1 MCTFVE
7 CAETIAREAPVLGP
21 RGSLAYEGWL
31 DVSALLGVR
40 LRTRTGS
47 TREYSEECAL
57 SLLRPLFIG
66 AYIYVRRYV
75 FACLWVCVN
84 I

>member
-21 RGSLAYEGWL
+21 RGSLAYEDWL
-31 DVSALLGVR
+31 DVSALFGVR

-57 SLLRPLFIG
+57 SQLRPVFIG
-66 AYIYVRRYV
+66 AYVNVRTQICIRV
-75 FACLWVCVN
+75 SVCV
-84 I
+84 